1 MPSPYVFL
9 FTNDSGRLTIHMN
22 HSGGPNVMS
31 CEQCMLSSCLTPQYN
46 VYSFVVLKRPP
57 YLMVPV
63 IVTIYWYYNYGL
75 AVLKQLQYL
84 RQSGRI
90 VGLLILGNSAL
101 ITNYYCYFYYYC
113 YCYCGHDNIDSTSA
127 YCSIFYYYVWNS
139 SNIGFKFRETS

>member
-1 MPSPYVFL
+1 
-9 FTNDSGRLTIHMN
+9 MN

-84 RQSGRI
+84 MQSGRI

-101 ITNYYCYFYYYC
+101 IIITTVTVTITITVPVTVAAISLTQQVHTAQYVEKSYFRCLEQLRYW
-113 YCYCGHDNIDSTSA
+113 
-127 YCSIFYYYVWNS
+127 FR
-139 SNIGFKFRETS
+139 FRETS